1 MPLNK
6 NMSHED
12 KVKELMQA
20 YREKGKIGNT
30 TPKDE
35 EDAMKIANA
44 IAYSSENLDFN
55 VENLGNRT
63 MKFTKEQL
71 ETLKAT
77 LEENFSINEVAQTSN
92 TIYDQESQD
101 NVTLKVED
109 DKSFEEDRLDLEQV
123 LTMSPSYKKNYVKR
137 VVNTIN
143 KMIDGV
149 ADIDDLRTAV
159 KRQKRVIK

>member
-6 NMSHED
+6 NMSHEE

-20 YREKGKIGNT
+20 YKEKGKIGNT

-44 IAYSSENLDFN
+44 IAYSSESLDFN
-55 VENLGNRT
+55 VSVSKSNTEI
-63 MKFTKEQL
+63 MKEQL
-71 ETLKAT
+71 DKLKDL
-77 LEENFSINEVAQTSN
+77 LENGFPVLEGAMTSN
-92 TIYDQESQD
+92 TRYDQESQND
-101 NVTLKVED
+101 QTLKVED
-109 DKSFEEDRLDLEQV
+109 DKSFEEDRLDLEEI

-149 ADIDDLRTAV
+149 ADIDDLTKAV
-159 KRQKRVIK
+159 KKRKKIIK

>member
-6 NMSHED
+6 NMSHEE

-20 YREKGKIGNT
+20 YKEKGKIGNT

-44 IAYSSENLDFN
+44 IAYSSESLDFN
-55 VENLGNRT
+55 VSASKSNT
-63 MKFTKEQL
+63 KIMKEQL
-71 ETLKAT
+71 DKIKDL
-77 LEENFSINEVAQTSN
+77 LENGFPVLEGAMTSN
-92 TIYDQESQD
+92 TRYDQESQND
-101 NVTLKVED
+101 QTLKVED
-109 DKSFEEDRLDLEQV
+109 DKSFEEDRLDLEEI

-149 ADIDDLRTAV
+149 ADIDDLTKAV
-159 KRQKRVIK
+159 KKRKKIIK

>member
-20 YREKGKIGNT
+20 YKEKGKIGNT

-55 VENLGNRT
+55 ADSLGNKLDSRCHI
-63 MKFTKEQL
+63 L
-71 ETLKAT
+71 
-77 LEENFSINEVAQTSN
+77 
-92 TIYDQESQD
+92 TI
-101 NVTLKVED
+101 LC
-109 DKSFEEDRLDLEQV
+109 FWGR
-123 LTMSPSYKKNYVKR
+123 
-137 VVNTIN
+137 
-143 KMIDGV
+143 
-149 ADIDDLRTAV
+149 
-159 KRQKRVIK
+159 